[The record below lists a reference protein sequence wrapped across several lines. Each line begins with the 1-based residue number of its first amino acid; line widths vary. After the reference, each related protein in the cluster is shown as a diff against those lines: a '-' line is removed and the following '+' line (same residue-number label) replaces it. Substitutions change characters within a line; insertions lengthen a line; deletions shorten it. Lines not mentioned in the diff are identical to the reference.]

1 MKKRLL
7 LITIMATGLLT
18 SQLFAQGL
26 FVKLNTGYSLSSNNS
41 GDYFYNTT
49 YTDNGYSRELVNRS
63 LSTGLNFGGSVGY
76 MFNSNLGFEL
86 GLSYLKGL
94 ASTTSSEYDGYGEFE
109 QSEISSSMFRIA
121 PSIVLIADMP
131 NLNPYARFGV
141 ILGSGKIK
149 EGYSLHYIG
158 KKSLNATNADYDE
171 IVEYEY
177 SGSLAFGFSGSLGV
191 LYGLSEK
198 LSFFGEVNFSN
209 MSYAPEK
216 RKMVKFNLYGEDILS
231 DLTVRDKEI
240 IFVNKLTYEWEGN
253 QPSDQPS
260 KELKRSYPFGN
271 YGVNFGLR
279 IGL

>member
-1 MKKRLL
+1 MKKGLL
-7 LITIMATGLLT
+7 FITIMTIGMTLN
-18 SQLFAQGL
+18 QLVAQGL
-26 FVKLNTGYSLSSNNS
+26 FVKLNAGYSLSTNNAN
-41 GDYFYNTT
+41 DDFYKTI
-49 YTDNGYSRELVNRS
+49 YTDNGYSRELVNPS

-94 ASTTSSEYDGYGEFE
+94 ASTTSSEYDDFGEFE

-121 PSIVLIADMP
+121 PSLVLIADMP

-149 EGYSLHYIG
+149 EGYSIQYIG

-171 IVEYEY
+171 VVEYEY

-216 RKMVKFNLYGEDILS
+216 RKVVKFNLYGEDILS

-240 IFVNKLTYEWEGN
+240 IFVDKLTYEWEGN

-260 KELKRSYPFGN
+260 KELKRSYPLGN
-271 YGVNFGLR
+271 YGLNFGVR
-279 IGL
+279 IGF